1 MDKQQENFHHAL
13 KFQYDLCIGCA
24 HCTEICPTAAI
35 HIENGLPVLNPNRC
49 IDCGRCY
56 SVCPVSAIYVEQ
68 DDFQTIY
75 EYQNPVALVPSIFFS
90 QFPEKIKH
98 EEILSALH
106 RLGFRFIYEVEKS
119 VDILKHIIN
128 DRVNDEDLEKPV
140 ISSFCPAIVRLIQVK
155 FPSLVNNIMRVKPPL
170 DLTALHIKKQL
181 VEENGIAEDEMA
193 IFYVAP
199 CPAKIAAIK
208 SPVGED
214 KSPITGVINMNFLY
228 NKVLRVIKQGLEMP
242 KHQYEHRDL
251 MTRRSLQWSLSG
263 GEIAL
268 MKEGRNLA
276 IDEVHNVSAFLEK
289 IENEDI
295 DNIDFLELRACDQSC
310 AGGILCANNRFLT
323 VERQRKRAAA
333 SPVRISKKYNSIS
346 KNSEYLTANCSVGA
360 VQPRSMDKLDNDRT
374 VAMQKMEKAFKINKF
389 LPQVDCRICGYQ
401 TCKEFAFAVTNEVIG
416 LKSCIFVQRLL
427 NENGGISPEERA
439 ELAKKTWGKQ
449 KLDINNIP
457 DNLL

>member
-1 MDKQQENFHHAL
+1 MNTQQENFHHAL
-13 KFQYDLCIGCA
+13 KFQRDLCIGCS

-35 HIENGLPVLNPNRC
+35 HIEGGKPILDPNRC

-75 EYQNPVALVPSIFFS
+75 DYKTPVALIPSIFFA
-90 QFPEKIKH
+90 QFPEKIEH
-98 EEILSALH
+98 DAILAALQY
-106 RLGFRFIYEVEKS
+106 LGFKFVYEVEES
-119 VDILKHIIN
+119 VEILKQIMN
-128 DRVNDEDLEKPV
+128 ERMKSAGCEKPI

-155 FPSLVNNIMRVKPPL
+155 FPAFVNNILLVKPPL
-170 DLTALHIKKQL
+170 DLTSLHIKKYL
-181 VEENGIAEDEMA
+181 VEKCGILDEEIG

-199 CPAKIAAIK
+199 CAAKIAAIK

-214 KSPITGVINMNFLY
+214 KSLVTGVINMNYLY
-228 NKVLRVIKQGLEMP
+228 NKVLRLIKQGTKFPALQ
-242 KHQYEHRDL
+242 KHNNVI
-251 MTRRSLQWSLSG
+251 TRKNLLWSLSG

-268 MKEGRNLA
+268 LKEGRNLA

-295 DNIDFLELRACDQSC
+295 DDIDFLEVRACDQSC
-310 AGGILCANNRFLT
+310 AGGILCSNNRFLM
-323 VERQRKRAAA
+323 VERQKQRADH
-333 SPVRISKKYNSIS
+333 SPVRVSKKYNDIIQNADYLIDNS
-346 KNSEYLTANCSVGA
+346 KVGK
-360 VQPRSMDKLDNDRT
+360 VQPRSMDKLDNDRA
-374 VAMQKMEKAFKINKF
+374 VAMQKMEKAFKINQF

-401 TCKEFAFAVTNEVIG
+401 TCKEFAFAVTNETIT

-427 NENGGISPEERA
+427 NQIHKISDEEIA
-439 ELAKKTWGKQ
+439 DLAKKTWGEQ
-449 KLDINNIP
+449 KLDVNNIP

>member
-1 MDKQQENFHHAL
+1 MNTQQENFHHAL

-35 HIENGLPVLNPNRC
+35 HIEGGLPVLNPNRC

-56 SVCPVSAIYVEQ
+56 SACPVSAIYVEQ

-75 EYQNPVALVPSIFFS
+75 DYKTPVALVPSIFFA
-90 QFPEKIKH
+90 QFPEKIDH
-98 EEILSALH
+98 DSILAALH
-106 RLGFRFIYEVEKS
+106 YLGFKFIYEVEES
-119 VDILKHIIN
+119 VEVLKHIMN
-128 DRVNDEDLEKPV
+128 EKLTNEDCDKPM

-155 FPSLVNNIMRVKPPL
+155 FPSLVNNIMLVKPPL
-170 DLTALHIKKQL
+170 DLTSLHIKKNL
-181 VEENGIAEDEMA
+181 VEKRGIPDDEIG

-214 KSPITGVINMNFLY
+214 KSSVTGVINMNYLY
-228 NKVLRVIKQGLEMP
+228 NKVLRTIKQGTEL
-242 KHQYEHRDL
+242 HASQNEHRNV
-251 MTRRSLQWSLSG
+251 MTRKNLMWSLSG

-268 MKEGRNLA
+268 LKEGRNLA

-295 DNIDFLELRACDQSC
+295 DNIDFLEVRACDQSC

-323 VERQRKRAAA
+323 VERQKQRAAH
-333 SPVRISKKYNSIS
+333 SPVRVSKKFNELIDDADYLKDNS
-346 KNSEYLTANCSVGA
+346 KVGK
-360 VQPRSMDKLDNDRT
+360 VQPRSMDKLDNDRA

-427 NENGGISPEERA
+427 NENNKITPAERA
-439 ELAKKTWGKQ
+439 ELAKKTWGEQ
-449 KLDINNIP
+449 KLDIDNIP